1 MWTQKVF
8 FNSLLISILVHGI
21 IILQAPKFNI
31 SVKNKK
37 AEKIEIRYI
46 NIPKTEKRIDK
57 RQETDRN
64 QAKAKASAFLKL
76 PSVIT
81 AKDIKNTE
89 QLPVMDR
96 PKLFKTG
103 KEMAQSGS
111 LLVKPSF
118 VKPEM
123 SAAKKVIT
131 FHQVEKSG
139 NPVYMSY
146 YQFVREKIRRY
157 AYENYTRTED
167 GEVYLS
173 FIIYNDGLINEIH
186 VVEGKSAASPY
197 LKEIALKS
205 VRDAS
210 PFPNFPK
217 ELDYEK
223 LSFNVVVS
231 FEVE

>member
-1 MWTQKVF
+1 MMFTQNVF
-8 FNSLLISILVHGI
+8 FNTLLISALIHGI
-21 IILQAPKFNI
+21 ILFQTPNLDI

-37 AEKIEIRYI
+37 EEKLEIRYI
-46 NIPKTEKRIDK
+46 NTPKVEKRMEINNNNSK
-57 RQETDRN
+57 GN
-64 QAKAKASAFLKL
+64 SAPFLKL
-76 PSVIT
+76 PPVIT

-89 QLPVMDR
+89 QPPAIDR
-96 PKLFKTG
+96 KELFKTS
-103 KEMAQSGS
+103 KETAKNGS
-111 LLVKPSF
+111 LLVKPYF
-118 VKPEM
+118 FKPEI
-123 SAAKKVIT
+123 SVAKKIIT
-131 FHQVEKSG
+131 FQQVEKSS

-146 YQFVREKIRRY
+146 YQFVREKIRRC
-157 AYENYTRTED
+157 AYENYTRTEN

-186 VVEGKSAASPY
+186 VIEGKSRASPY

-210 PFPNFPK
+210 PFPDFPK